1 MIMVAD
7 YPLFGQLWIADFAHF
22 SGPSGKSRGFPGVRV
37 WFAVCLSRDMTPDE
51 LKHRTRT
58 FAIEVIKLAKS
69 LPNDFVTA
77 HISRQLTRSG
87 TSVGANYRS
96 SCRAKSEADFISK
109 MSTVEEEAD
118 ETGYWLELLIE
129 TNAVSAKA
137 VAAILSESE
146 QLVRIAVASIKTAR
160 GRSR

>member
-1 MIMVAD
+1 
-7 YPLFGQLWIADFAHF
+7 
-22 SGPSGKSRGFPGVRV
+22 
-37 WFAVCLSRDMTPDE
+37 MTPDE

-69 LPNDFVTA
+69 LPSDFVTA
-77 HISRQLTRSG
+77 HIARQLMRCG

-96 SCRAKSEADFISK
+96 SCRAKSEADFIAK

-118 ETGYWLELLIE
+118 ETGYWLELLVEAQVVSPKAIA
-129 TNAVSAKA
+129 AVM
-137 VAAILSESE
+137 SEAE

>member
-1 MIMVAD
+1 
-7 YPLFGQLWIADFAHF
+7 
-22 SGPSGKSRGFPGVRV
+22 
-37 WFAVCLSRDMTPDE
+37 MTPDE

-69 LPNDFVTA
+69 LPIDFVTS
-77 HISRQLTRSG
+77 HIARQLMRSG

-96 SCRAKSEADFISK
+96 SCRAKSEADFIAK

-118 ETGYWLELLIE
+118 ETGYWLELLVE
-129 TNAVSAKA
+129 TNAVSSKT
-137 VAAILSESE
+137 VAAVMSEAE

>member
-1 MIMVAD
+1 MRFSRRPATGNLQRNRGVYRKQA
-7 YPLFGQLWIADFAHF
+7 YLVRFCPGQTLASA
-22 SGPSGKSRGFPGVRV
+22 
-37 WFAVCLSRDMTPDE
+37 AVMTPDE

-58 FAIEVIKLAKS
+58 FAIEVIKLAKA
-69 LPNDFVTA
+69 LPSDFVTA
-77 HISRQLTRSG
+77 HIARQLMRSG

-96 SCRAKSEADFISK
+96 SCRAKSEADFIAK

-118 ETGYWLELLIE
+118 EAGYWLELLVE
-129 TNAVSAKA
+129 TGAVSPKA
-137 VAAILSESE
+137 IAAVMSEAE

>member
-1 MIMVAD
+1 
-7 YPLFGQLWIADFAHF
+7 
-22 SGPSGKSRGFPGVRV
+22 
-37 WFAVCLSRDMTPDE
+37 MTPDE

-69 LPNDFVTA
+69 LPSDYVTT
-77 HISRQLTRSG
+77 HISRQLARCG
-87 TSVGANYRS
+87 TSVGANYRA

-118 ETGYWLELLIE
+118 ETGYWIELLIE
-129 TNAVSAKA
+129 TNAVSPKA
-137 VAAILSESE
+137 VAAIMSEAD

>member
-1 MIMVAD
+1 
-7 YPLFGQLWIADFAHF
+7 
-22 SGPSGKSRGFPGVRV
+22 
-37 WFAVCLSRDMTPDE
+37 MTPDE
-51 LKHRTRT
+51 MKHRTKT
-58 FAIEVIKLAKS
+58 FAIEVIKLAKL
-69 LPNDFVTA
+69 LPDDFVHA
-77 HISRQLTRSG
+77 HISRQLMRSG

-118 ETGYWLELLIE
+118 EAGYWLELLVE
-129 TNAVSAKA
+129 TGAISLRSVSA
-137 VAAILSESE
+137 LMSESE

>member
-1 MIMVAD
+1 
-7 YPLFGQLWIADFAHF
+7 
-22 SGPSGKSRGFPGVRV
+22 
-37 WFAVCLSRDMTPDE
+37 MTPDE

-58 FAIEVIKLAKS
+58 FAIEIIKLARS
-69 LPNDFVTA
+69 LPSDFVTD
-77 HISRQLTRSG
+77 HIGRQLMRSG

-129 TNAVSAKA
+129 TNTVSPKAVSA
-137 VAAILSESE
+137 VISEAE

>member
-1 MIMVAD
+1 MD
-7 YPLFGQLWIADFAHF
+7 EQQFKDRT
-22 SGPSGKSRGFPGVRV
+22 KSL
-37 WFAVCLSRDMTPDE
+37 ALQ
-51 LKHRTRT
+51 
-58 FAIEVIKLAKS
+58 IIKLVEE
-69 LPNDFVTA
+69 LPPGTA
-77 HISRQLTRSG
+77 GNVIGRQLVRSA

-118 ETGYWLELLIE
+118 ETGYWLELLVE
-129 TNAVSAKA
+129 VNAVSPKG
-137 VAAILSESE
+137 VAAVMSEAE

>member
-1 MIMVAD
+1 
-7 YPLFGQLWIADFAHF
+7 
-22 SGPSGKSRGFPGVRV
+22 
-37 WFAVCLSRDMTPDE
+37 MTPDQ
-51 LKHRTRT
+51 LKHRTRA
-58 FAIEVIKLAKS
+58 FAIEIIKLAKS
-69 LPNDFVTA
+69 LSNDFVTA
-77 HISRQLTRSG
+77 HIARQLMRCG

-118 ETGYWLELLIE
+118 ETGYWLELLVE
-129 TNAVSAKA
+129 TNAVSVKT
-137 VAAILSESE
+137 VAAVMSEAE

>member
-1 MIMVAD
+1 
-7 YPLFGQLWIADFAHF
+7 
-22 SGPSGKSRGFPGVRV
+22 
-37 WFAVCLSRDMTPDE
+37 MTPDE

-58 FAIEVIKLAKS
+58 FAIEIIKLARS
-69 LPNDFVTA
+69 LPNDFVSS
-77 HISRQLTRSG
+77 HIARQLMRSG

-109 MSTVEEEAD
+109 MATVEEEAD

-129 TNAVSAKA
+129 TNAVSPRAIAA
-137 VAAILSESE
+137 VMSEAE

>member
-1 MIMVAD
+1 
-7 YPLFGQLWIADFAHF
+7 
-22 SGPSGKSRGFPGVRV
+22 
-37 WFAVCLSRDMTPDE
+37 MTPDE

-58 FAIEVIKLAKS
+58 FAIEVIRLAKS
-69 LPNDFVTA
+69 LPSDSVTA
-77 HISRQLTRSG
+77 HIARQLVKSG

-96 SCRAKSEADFISK
+96 SCRAKSEADFVSK

-118 ETGYWLELLIE
+118 EAGYWLELLVE
-129 TNAVSAKA
+129 TEAISPKAIAAVM
-137 VAAILSESE
+137 SEAE

>member
-1 MIMVAD
+1 
-7 YPLFGQLWIADFAHF
+7 
-22 SGPSGKSRGFPGVRV
+22 
-37 WFAVCLSRDMTPDE
+37 MTPDE

-58 FAIEVIKLAKS
+58 FAIEVIKLARS
-69 LPNDFVTA
+69 LPSDFVTA
-77 HISRQLTRSG
+77 HIARQLMRSG

-129 TNAVSAKA
+129 TNAVSPKA
-137 VAAILSESE
+137 VATVMSEAE

-160 GRSR
+160 GRSRQSAI

>member
-1 MIMVAD
+1 MGPGLA
-7 YPLFGQLWIADFAHF
+7 FATPRF
-22 SGPSGKSRGFPGVRV
+22 
-37 WFAVCLSRDMTPDE
+37 MTPDE

-58 FAIEVIKLAKS
+58 FAIEVIKLAKV
-69 LPNDFVTA
+69 LPTDFVMA
-77 HISRQLTRSG
+77 HIARQLMRSG

-96 SCRAKSEADFISK
+96 SCRAKSEADFIAK

-118 ETGYWLELLIE
+118 EAGYWLELLIE
-129 TNAVSAKA
+129 TNAVSLKA
-137 VAAILSESE
+137 VAALMSESE

>member
-1 MIMVAD
+1 MRSLGVSGAIR
-7 YPLFGQLWIADFAHF
+7 
-22 SGPSGKSRGFPGVRV
+22 SGPA
-37 WFAVCLSRDMTPDE
+37 FASAVVMTPDE
-51 LKHRTRT
+51 MKHRTRT
-58 FAIEVIKLAKS
+58 FAIEIIKLAKA
-69 LPNDFVTA
+69 LPSDNVTA
-77 HISRQLTRSG
+77 HIARQLVKSG

-129 TNAVSAKA
+129 TNAVSPKA
-137 VAAILSESE
+137 VAAVMSEAE
-146 QLVRIAVASIKTAR
+146 QLVRIVVASIKTAR

>member
-1 MIMVAD
+1 
-7 YPLFGQLWIADFAHF
+7 
-22 SGPSGKSRGFPGVRV
+22 
-37 WFAVCLSRDMTPDE
+37 MTPDE
-51 LKHRTRT
+51 LKHRTKT
-58 FAIEVIKLAKS
+58 FAIEIIKLARS
-69 LPNDFVTA
+69 LPTGVVTA
-77 HISRQLTRSG
+77 HIARQLMKSG

-118 ETGYWLELLIE
+118 EAGYWLELLIDA
-129 TNAVSAKA
+129 NVVSPKL
-137 VAAILSESE
+137 VAAVLSEAE

>member
-1 MIMVAD
+1 MRFSRRPAAVNLHRNRDVYTETGVSCAILPGKTLASVA
-7 YPLFGQLWIADFAHF
+7 
-22 SGPSGKSRGFPGVRV
+22 V
-37 WFAVCLSRDMTPDE
+37 MTPDE

-58 FAIEVIKLAKS
+58 FAIEVIQLARS
-69 LPNDFVTA
+69 LPSDFVTA
-77 HISRQLTRSG
+77 HIARQLMRSG

-96 SCRAKSEADFISK
+96 SCRAKSEADFIAK

-118 ETGYWLELLIE
+118 EAGYWLELLVE
-129 TNAVSAKA
+129 TGAVSPKA
-137 VAAILSESE
+137 IAAVMSEAE

>member
-1 MIMVAD
+1 M
-7 YPLFGQLWIADFAHF
+7 
-22 SGPSGKSRGFPGVRV
+22 
-37 WFAVCLSRDMTPDE
+37 
-51 LKHRTRT
+51 
-58 FAIEVIKLAKS
+58 
-69 LPNDFVTA
+69 
-77 HISRQLTRSG
+77 RSG

-118 ETGYWLELLIE
+118 ETGYWLEMLIE
-129 TNAVSAKA
+129 TKVVQAHAIAALVSEAD
-137 VAAILSESE
+137 